1 MDSFRTTD
9 GKPFVGKLSLIKD
22 STTFTTAD
30 LSAFLINEGD
40 APVSAYGFCWSVEEE
55 PTIEADTITC
65 TNLADNGKL
74 QEGSGLGIGQKILCK
89 GYAINDFGTVYSE
102 EEITISTKS
111 EKPNI
116 ITFPIT
122 LDSIK
127 VMEQFTLAG
136 SCRMAETVLLQSGE
150 FVGLQAIRS
159 RVSRIIML
167 L

>member
-65 TNLADNGKL
+65 TNLADNGKFT
-74 QEGSGLGIGQKILCK
+74 GRIRGLESAKK
-89 GYAINDFGTVYSE
+89 YYARAYAINDFGTVYSE

-127 VMEQFTLAG
+127 SDG
-136 SCRMAETVLLQSGE
+136 TVHIGGELQNGGNSAATEWGICWSSKRTN
-150 FVGLQAIRS
+150 G
-159 RVSRIIML
+159 
-167 L
+167 